1 MTERGEYDQERSLS
15 SRATHFRALHMID
28 MYFIY
33 FLQNIY
39 KHTYFCIYVAY
50 LNNIH
55 ILLTWLLHIIAYE
68 KSSYIVNTSIP
79 ILLWGLYI
87 QCSA

>member
-1 MTERGEYDQERSLS
+1 MTERGECDQERSLS
-15 SRATHFRALHMID
+15 RELQKALHMID
-28 MYFIY
+28 MYFIF

-68 KSSYIVNTSIP
+68 KSSYIVNTYTNFTMGI
-79 ILLWGLYI
+79 IYTYF
-87 QCSA
+87 